1 MFKIPLFSGKS
12 LGFERDMVAF
22 SVKYENLPNFF
33 CKGIVDTGCPFT
45 IISESSI
52 KRTRI
57 PYNCKPSKYN
67 VQHGNINMDLIELGI
82 CEINFRDENGD
93 VKKFEQE
100 IYVGIPKV
108 KGYLAQELP
117 SFIGKD
123 FLNNHSLSII
133 NKKEG
138 DNYLM
143 GGD

>member
-12 LGFERDMVAF
+12 LGFERDMVTF
-22 SVKYENLPNFF
+22 SVKYGNLPNFF

-57 PYNCKPSKYN
+57 HYSSKPSKYN
-67 VQHGNINMDLIELGI
+67 VQLGSINMDLIELGI
-82 CEINFRDENGD
+82 CEINFRDENGEI
-93 VKKFEQE
+93 KKFEQE

-117 SFIGKD
+117 SLIGKD

-133 NKKEG
+133 NKK
-138 DNYLM
+138 
-143 GGD
+143 GGESCLVGED

>member
-12 LGFERDMVAF
+12 LGFDRDMVTF
-22 SVKYENLPNFF
+22 SVKYGSLSSFF
-33 CKGIVDTGCPFT
+33 CKAIVDTGCPFT

-57 PYNCKPSKYN
+57 PYSSKPSKYN
-67 VQHGNINMDLIELGI
+67 VQIGNISMDLIELGV
-82 CEINFRDENGD
+82 CEINFRDENGNT
-93 VKKFEQE
+93 KTFEQE
-100 IYVGIPKV
+100 IYVGIPRV

-123 FLNNHSLSII
+123 FLNNHSISII

-138 DNYLM
+138 DNYLLVE
-143 GGD
+143 D